1 MDGHILLS
9 ILFLLMVVYL
19 ECFGHGIKLPLTVS
33 WLGSGNDH
41 RPIARLKVCSGR
53 LERHSW
59 LTVQSGV
66 AINSTKA
73 RGSPYDLSLSLS
85 HTETVK
91 SHAWSL
97 TFKGKTAQRIVI
109 FQLMPVVTSKNFTPT
124 RRTLDALRTIAG
136 QLAARR
142 KSAYKD
148 LIQLPSRPCRS
159 LH

>member
-1 MDGHILLS
+1 MGFRSEWDSGIQSYREVVWHVVNGHILLS

-19 ECFGHGIKLPLTVS
+19 ECFGYGIKLSLTVS

-53 LERHSW
+53 LEGHSW
-59 LTVQSGV
+59 LTAQSGV

-97 TFKGKTAQRIVI
+97 TFKKKPPSASSFFSSCLCG
-109 FQLMPVVTSKNFTPT
+109 TSKISP
-124 RRTLDALRTIAG
+124 
-136 QLAARR
+136 
-142 KSAYKD
+142 
-148 LIQLPSRPCRS
+148 LPVEHWMPYG
-159 LH
+159 L

>member
-1 MDGHILLS
+1 MGFRSAWDSGIQSYREVVWHVVIGHILLS

-85 HTETVK
+85 HRDCKISRLEFDIQGK
-91 SHAWSL
+91 NRPAHHHFSAHACVWLPKISPL
-97 TFKGKTAQRIVI
+97 PVEHW
-109 FQLMPVVTSKNFTPT
+109 MPYG
-124 RRTLDALRTIAG
+124 L
-136 QLAARR
+136 
-142 KSAYKD
+142 
-148 LIQLPSRPCRS
+148 
-159 LH
+159 